1 VGSSTIS
8 QRRSTSK
15 LRSSRR
21 IEETLSERS
30 NLWQV
35 PQLAPASELGEI
47 LRRGMISSVF
57 QPVVDLDTG
66 ALFGFE
72 ALARGPEGSPL
83 EQPAQ
88 LFAAARDEGRIGELD
103 HACQRAAMDGALR
116 HRLQA
121 PLAVFVNAELD
132 SVGFGPL
139 PPVRSGVRA
148 VVELKERCLT
158 GHLPELLPAVQRA
171 RNDGWGVALDDVGA
185 DPRCLA
191 LMPVVHPDVIKLDL
205 RRLEQR
211 SARDAH
217 AIAEAVCVQAEQTGA
232 TVLAEGIE
240 SAAQLQHARAL
251 GATLGQGHHLGRPVE
266 QPRRAQVT
274 GTPLALAAPAM
285 PAPWRTPF
293 DLASVRRPV
302 RRGPERLLAAIS
314 SELERK
320 AATTQS
326 ATLLIRSLPE
336 TDGAIRS
343 TFDHRELDQR
353 LVTEHDPLHGTWNVL
368 AISTSSA
375 SMLAARQHG
384 RERSR
389 RQQVFD
395 FVVTHDRGIVVE
407 CAQAL
412 MLRPGVVDSFDP
424 R

>member
-1 VGSSTIS
+1 M
-8 QRRSTSK
+8 
-15 LRSSRR
+15 
-21 IEETLSERS
+21 SERS
-30 NLWQV
+30 NLWQG
-35 PQLAPASELGEI
+35 PQLSPASELGEI
-47 LRRGMISSVF
+47 LRRGMIRSVF

-88 LFAAARDEGRIGELD
+88 LFAAARDEGRVGELD
-103 HACQRAAMDGALR
+103 HACQRAAMNGVRR

-139 PPVRSGVRA
+139 PPVDSGVRA
-148 VVELKERCLT
+148 VVELKERCLA

-171 RNDGWGVALDDVGA
+171 RSDGWGVALDDIGA
-185 DPRCLA
+185 DLRRLA
-191 LMPVVHPDVIKLDL
+191 LMPVVYPDVIKLDL

-211 SARDAH
+211 SAWDAH

-274 GTPLALAAPAM
+274 GTPLALPAPAM
-285 PAPWRTPF
+285 PAAWRTPF
-293 DLASVRRPV
+293 DLASVHRPV

-336 TDGAIRS
+336 PGGAIRS

-368 AISTSSA
+368 AISTGSA

-412 MLRPGVVDSFDP
+412 MLRPGVVDIFDP